1 MPTRTR
7 RRRQCKVKR
16 KAAVNTNSWQILSE
30 SAKFSDFS
38 FLFLFLFETRSVFT
52 SHLSFLTLTTA
63 QRHFCNKNAT
73 AKLKKVNEPVPFV
86 LSLMYCKIL
95 CKILSQ
101 QDRLTITCEL
111 TPRKIESTVF
121 NFIIN
126 EQVPKSIW
134 VLIGYWVTDILKR
147 PKASNTFR

>member
-1 MPTRTR
+1 MLYNTFKYTLEFHFLLIAMQKIIARVRQR
-7 RRRQCKVKR
+7 RE
-16 KAAVNTNSWQILSE
+16 ALG
-30 SAKFSDFS
+30 FFFS
-38 FLFLFLFETRSVFT
+38 FLFLFQTRSVFT
-52 SHLSFLTLTTA
+52 SHLSFLTLTTT
-63 QRHFCNKNAT
+63 QRHFCHKNST

-101 QDRLTITCEL
+101 QDRLTITYES

-126 EQVPKSIW
+126 EQVPKSI
-134 VLIGYWVTDILKR
+134 
-147 PKASNTFR
+147 